1 MTRSLGLALTLVLVL
16 AGLGVAA
23 AAVYNATH
31 NGDAHLTASL
41 GGAAATLITSVSLLW
56 APRPGGLDAM
66 AREAERDFAA
76 APPRATNAPAPVVA
90 VVSGPHSAPIAAPPA
105 TSAAPSAA
113 TTTPTTPNPA
123 PIAPAL
129 LPVGLIIMLL
139 GACSAPLVH
148 QRRLGALHTQAAG
161 VCRTQHLTCRALQP
175 CSESVRTALRDWQA
189 VSVAASKGD
198 DRAETAGMLVAATSE
213 IAAFATCD
221 ALLPKP
227 GAAPAPPAPPTPA
240 STPATSPAAATNAT
254 NATNTTN
261 GGTR

>member
-1 MTRSLGLALTLVLVL
+1 MRRTRAFMAWLRLA
-16 AGLGVAA
+16 
-23 AAVYNATH
+23 
-31 NGDAHLTASL
+31 
-41 GGAAATLITSVSLLW
+41 I
-56 APRPGGLDAM
+56 
-66 AREAERDFAA
+66 AA
-76 APPRATNAPAPVVA
+76 APL
-90 VVSGPHSAPIAAPPA
+90 
-105 TSAAPSAA
+105 
-113 TTTPTTPNPA
+113 
-123 PIAPAL
+123 AL
-129 LPVGLIIMLL
+129 C
-139 GACSAPLVH
+139 ACSAPLVH
-148 QRRLGALHTQAAG
+148 QRRLGALHTQAAA

-227 GAAPAPPAPPTPA
+227 GVAPAPASPAPA
-240 STPATSPAAATNAT
+240 SPATTSSAT

>member
-105 TSAAPSAA
+105 ASAAPGIVNGSSGAP
-113 TTTPTTPNPA
+113 TTPTTPNPA

-129 LPVGLIIMLL
+129 LPVGLIVMLL

-148 QRRLGALHTQAAG
+148 QRRLGALHTQAAA

-227 GAAPAPPAPPTPA
+227 GAAPAPAPA
-240 STPATSPAAATNAT
+240 SPSSVTT
-254 NATNTTN
+254 NATNTN